1 MQKYSGRHLPTSRQ
15 AKYFDENAVHPH
27 RMKTL
32 KYIILVLSL
41 NFCGQAMAQGKLVS
55 LVKSMGTF
63 IDSMSVR
70 GVDRRYIDAP
80 EKPWQL
86 IVRGNVSQTIVSM
99 RTQGNI
105 AGEEYSANP
114 HLKTSP
120 SQYIGLWAGYRGY
133 GVGYTLNVGGDKGS
147 YFTIGATGGAFG
159 INVRIHSFDNSNPNY
174 NLNSDL
180 IPEEAVDTWKEVLLT
195 DPIHVRTVIA
205 DGYYM
210 FNGKKFS
217 YAAAYDQSVIQKRSA
232 GSLMAGLMYN
242 YTHINYSSDSNGDL
256 IYALDGLGRVK
267 LWQGSA
273 GVGYAYNWVPARGLL
288 VNVLAMPMLTF
299 VNKLKAYG
307 YATNVED
314 LMEDPTFWDPD
325 ISNEAWDE
333 WFYGNLHITPM
344 GDTTF
349 NSGLSIGFDARMSL
363 TYNFG
368 RCFFCAYG
376 QFNNI
381 RYHHNNTKGY
391 LNDWFVNTSFGIRL

>member
-1 MQKYSGRHLPTSRQ
+1 MKE
-15 AKYFDENAVHPH
+15 K
-27 RMKTL
+27 RMKSL

-41 NFCGQAMAQGKLVS
+41 TFCEQAMAQGNLVS
-55 LVKSMGTF
+55 LVKKVGTF

-80 EKPWQL
+80 KKPWQL
-86 IVRGNVSQTIVSM
+86 IVKGNVSQTIVSM
-99 RTQGNI
+99 RTQGNM
-105 AGEEYSANP
+105 AGEEYSAKP

-133 GVGYTLNVGGDKGS
+133 GLGYTLNVGGDKGS
-147 YFTIGATGGAFG
+147 YLTIGATGGAFG
-159 INVRIHSFDNSNPNY
+159 INVRIHSFDNSNPNF

-180 IPEEAVDTWKEVLLT
+180 IPEEAKDTWKEVLLT
-195 DPIHVRTVIA
+195 DPIHVNTVIA

-242 YTHINYSSDSNGDL
+242 YTHIDYASDSNGDL
-256 IYALDGLGRVK
+256 IFLMDGIAKIK
-267 LWQGSA
+267 LWQGSV

-288 VNVLAMPMLTF
+288 INVMAMPMLTF

-307 YATNVED
+307 YSTNIPEM
-314 LMEDPTFWDPD
+314 MEDPMFWNDQ
-325 ISNEAWDE
+325 ISYEEWDKWYYE
-333 WFYGNLHITPM
+333 NVRIAPI
-344 GDTTF
+344 GDQTF
-349 NSGLSIGFDARMSL
+349 NSGVSIGFDGRASL
-363 TYNFG
+363 TYNLG
-368 RCFFCAYG
+368 RYFINVYG

-381 RYHHNNTKGY
+381 RYHHNDTRGF
-391 LNDWFVNTSFGIRL
+391 LNDWFINTSIGIRL